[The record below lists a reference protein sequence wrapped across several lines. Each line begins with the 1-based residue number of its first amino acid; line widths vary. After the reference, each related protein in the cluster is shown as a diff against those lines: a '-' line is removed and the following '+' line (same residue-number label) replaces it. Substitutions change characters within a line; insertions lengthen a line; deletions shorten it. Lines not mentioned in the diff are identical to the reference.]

1 MPLEFTKRDL
11 YGGAI
16 VVSLPTDLIDA
27 SDLRQIPDHQEV
39 FLRRNALTSIIFEIN
54 EYQTDD
60 HITIATTNTE
70 PTNSASATTPTQ
82 PPDEQAATHHL
93 TDLIQPPDYLAKS
106 SLQTAST
113 ALSRPSLANFP
124 VYHTT
129 ATIITPEVDVRAARQ
144 STLPV
149 AWQSNP
155 VQKEYE
161 TRTLQL
167 LVRMKEYETDF
178 CVRIDVPLKEFD
190 ENREGGE
197 METRW
202 AEEVFQQIIQ
212 TIDIKEFGLFGS
224 T

>member
-1 MPLEFTKRDL
+1 M
-11 YGGAI
+11 
-16 VVSLPTDLIDA
+16 
-27 SDLRQIPDHQEV
+27 
-39 FLRRNALTSIIFEIN
+39 
-54 EYQTDD
+54 
-60 HITIATTNTE
+60 
-70 PTNSASATTPTQ
+70 
-82 PPDEQAATHHL
+82 
-93 TDLIQPPDYLAKS
+93 
-106 SLQTAST
+106 
-113 ALSRPSLANFP
+113 
-124 VYHTT
+124 
-129 ATIITPEVDVRAARQ
+129 RAARQ